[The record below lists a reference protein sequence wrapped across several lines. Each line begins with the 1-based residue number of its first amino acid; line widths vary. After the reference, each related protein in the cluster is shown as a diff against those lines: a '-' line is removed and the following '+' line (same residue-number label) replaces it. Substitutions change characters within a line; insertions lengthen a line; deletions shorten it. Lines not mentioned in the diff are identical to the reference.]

1 MVRRFVANTG
11 MEKLRW
17 RDKQPRHAAKP
28 CLQSNSETILN
39 LGQYVNAAPVLLI
52 LYSGRELRNFCL
64 PFSSS
69 VFGSDDDA
77 GTPADKSRFTD
88 DSCRTPSEDTCERS
102 CGHFWGSRCR
112 LVLVIISI
120 STTQYDL

>member
-11 MEKLRW
+11 MEKQSQQANDRGW

-39 LGQYVNAAPVLLI
+39 LGQYVNVAPVLLI

-69 VFGSDDDA
+69 VFGSDIDSLM
-77 GTPADKSRFTD
+77 TQELRNADKSRFTD
-88 DSCRTPSEDTCERS
+88 DSCRTPSDTCERS
-102 CGHFWGSRCR
+102 CGHF
-112 LVLVIISI
+112 
-120 STTQYDL
+120 

>member
-1 MVRRFVANTG
+1 MVRRFVASTG
-11 MEKLRW
+11 MEKQSQQANDRGW

-39 LGQYVNAAPVLLI
+39 LGQYVNVAPVLLI

-64 PFSSS
+64 LSSS

-77 GTPADKSRFTD
+77 TLTKVDSRTIHV
-88 DSCRTPSEDTCERS
+88 ELHQVKTCERS
-102 CGHFWGSRCR
+102 CGHF
-112 LVLVIISI
+112 
-120 STTQYDL
+120 